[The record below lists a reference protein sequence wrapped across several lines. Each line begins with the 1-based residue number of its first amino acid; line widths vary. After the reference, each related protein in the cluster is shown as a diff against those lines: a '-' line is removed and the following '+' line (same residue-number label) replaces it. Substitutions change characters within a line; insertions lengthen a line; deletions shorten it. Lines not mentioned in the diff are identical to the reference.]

1 LINTSSR
8 QVGKRLAELAGG
20 FLAWKALEYA
30 IDYVLYPL
38 VIWRLGV
45 WQGGLVM
52 GALSLA
58 ACLLL
63 LRLYDYLGR
72 DWLGIEF
79 VKNQRHYQG
88 PSRWRR
94 AMAWLLSR
102 GDGVA
107 FIVLTFKNDPFI
119 TTAYLRHKA
128 YAGMTR
134 RDWGVFL
141 ASWVI
146 SNTFWILVCFG
157 GLSFLRWL
165 F

>member
-1 LINTSSR
+1 MLSAPTKQTAR
-8 QVGKRLAELAGG
+8 RLAELTVGL
-20 FLAWKALEYA
+20 LAWNAQDYA
-30 IDYVLYPL
+30 FDYLLYPL
-38 VIWRLGV
+38 AIWRLGL
-45 WQGGLVM
+45 WRGGLLM
-52 GALSLA
+52 SALSLV

-79 VKNQRHYQG
+79 IKDQRHYKG

-94 AMAWLLSR
+94 WVGWLLSR

-119 TTAYLRHKA
+119 TTAYLRHES
-128 YAGMTR
+128 YAGMKR
-134 RDWGVFL
+134 RDWNVFL
-141 ASWVI
+141 LSWVL
-146 SNTFWILVCFG
+146 SNAFWMTVCFG
-157 GLSFLRWL
+157 GVSFLRWM